1 MCKIKKKLD
10 FKCKK
15 ESYVL
20 ALSSSNFK
28 ACVCEGFQSGKVRW
42 LWDFGNIKGQT
53 MEWAITWGRWW
64 DLGVELLGSF
74 MTYKYPNIIIYLQDK
89 PKFEFYFSQ

>member
-1 MCKIKKKLD
+1 
-10 FKCKK
+10 
-15 ESYVL
+15 
-20 ALSSSNFK
+20 
-28 ACVCEGFQSGKVRW
+28 
-42 LWDFGNIKGQT
+42 